1 MPNGERLKKHWVIFN
16 PKGYL
21 PAKTHKD
28 IESAVT
34 EAVRLAEKQPGDH
47 FVVYES
53 VRVASAERPKVNVD
67 VFYGPS
73 YDQGEIDNAIQKGTM
88 AWADVPNATDFVR
101 EMRG

>member
-34 EAVRLAEKQPGDH
+34 EAVRLAEKQPGDS
-47 FVVYES
+47 FIVYES
-53 VRVASAERPKVNVD
+53 VRVASAELPKARVYAID
-67 VFYGPS
+67 GHIAGQYYGS
-73 YDQGEIDNAIQKGTM
+73 TQWVRGEQETNSDDTERTTPK
-88 AWADVPNATDFVR
+88 PF
-101 EMRG
+101 